1 MANLMNWF
9 MSQQFVSG
17 PKEINVIL
25 VGKSGNII
33 KTITDLTAITDEDG
47 NIVNKKESNAI
58 IVI

>member
-17 PKEINVIL
+17 SKEINVIL

-33 KTITDLTAITDEDG
+33 KTTITI
-47 NIVNKKESNAI
+47 
-58 IVI
+58 

>member
-9 MSQQFVSG
+9 MSQQLVSG

-33 KTITDLTAITDEDG
+33 KTTIT
-47 NIVNKKESNAI
+47 V
-58 IVI
+58 